1 MKRLLIFTGPQG
13 SGNHLWSKIFAL
25 HPAVAGWSDLLTTY
39 WIPHD
44 QEPFAACWRDPAL
57 LKAHDWS
64 HKDYHVTSISCPYID
79 DTRWA
84 IPDIEQFARV
94 AQHCGLEVQIAIIGR
109 DKNIIG
115 FQEARVRGRPT
126 FETAQEQ
133 YAKLATW
140 NPVYLSYELLHL
152 YQGSYLK
159 QVSKQLEFPIAWDD
173 PRLAEILRDDTN
185 AKYIHPVDHHW
196 TDRLMKTVKLP
207 QGNLQ

>member
-25 HPAVAGWSDLLTTY
+25 HPDVAGWSALLDTY

-44 QEPFAACWRDPAL
+44 QEPFAECWKHPDK
-57 LKAHDWS
+57 LKDRDWS
-64 HKDYHVTSISCPYID
+64 QKDYYVTSISCPYID

-84 IPDIEQFARV
+84 VPDIIGFAR
-94 AQHCGLEVQIAIIGR
+94 QSEECGLEVQLAIIGR
-109 DKNIIG
+109 DQTILG
-115 FQEARVRGRPT
+115 FQETRVRGQPT

-133 YAKLATW
+133 YEKLADW

-159 QVSKQLEFPIAWDD
+159 QISTLLEFPIAYNDS
-173 PRLAEILRDDTN
+173 RLEEILKDDTN
-185 AKYIHPVDHHW
+185 AKYIHAIDHHW
-196 TDRLMKTVKLP
+196 TDKLMKTVKIT
-207 QGNLQ
+207 